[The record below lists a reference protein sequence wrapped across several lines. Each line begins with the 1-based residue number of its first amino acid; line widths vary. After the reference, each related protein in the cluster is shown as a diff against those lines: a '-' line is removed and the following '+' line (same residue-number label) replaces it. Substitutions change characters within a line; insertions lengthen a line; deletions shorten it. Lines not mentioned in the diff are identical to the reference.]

1 MPPTLRVYCFL
12 ADVCAGLEVPFMLM
26 ESKQPKVA
34 IRASAADSFM
44 ARVFRFCFG
53 IPGNM
58 GQS

>member
-1 MPPTLRVYCFL
+1 
-12 ADVCAGLEVPFMLM
+12 MLM